1 MNYDLLITPGDEMA
15 AAIWWI
21 RRDLRLTDNQALA
34 AALRY
39 DHVIPVFILDT
50 ALWGSEWVGEKRL
63 AFLLGGLRGLNQ
75 SLQERGSY
83 LVLRLGHPLEVLTQL
98 VKEMNAA
105 AIFAE
110 ADYSP
115 YARQRDT
122 IIARSLPLQ
131 LLPGVSLFEPGDVLK
146 QDGTPYGVYTPF
158 SRACKILSQPTLA
171 DLLPTP
177 DRIVSPRETSSL
189 VVPDIPGLSVAVPF
203 CPGEAEAQRRL
214 DKFAGHWHGPI
225 AQYAKWRDRM
235 DLDGTSTL
243 SPYLRFGMV
252 SIRQVAVKAWDC
264 FAAAQE
270 AGDQEAQRGAE
281 VWLNELLWREFYL
294 HILYHFPHVRRGS
307 FRPEYDQIA
316 WRTDEGQLAA
326 WQEGHT
332 GFPVVDAAMRQL
344 QTTGWMHNRARMI
357 VASFL
362 VKDLLI
368 NWQEGEKW
376 FMQHLVDGD
385 PAANNG
391 GWQWTAGTGTDAA
404 PYFRIFNPVS
414 QSQKFDP
421 EGDYIRRWV
430 SELAH
435 VPIKWIHAPW
445 EMPLVEQHAVGCLI
459 GQNYPAPLLDR
470 QQIRGRTLEAYAAVK
485 KS

>member
-1 MNYDLLITPGDEMA
+1 MTT
-15 AAIWWI
+15 AIWWI

-39 DHVIPVFILDT
+39 DCVIPVFILDT
-50 ALWGSEWVGEKRL
+50 ALWGSVWVGEKRL
-63 AFLLGGLRGLNQ
+63 AFLLGGLRQLDQ
-75 SLQERGSY
+75 SLQERGSR
-83 LVLRLGHPLEVLTQL
+83 LVLHLGHPLEVLTQL
-98 VKEMNAA
+98 VKETNAA

-115 YARQRDT
+115 YARQRD
-122 IIARSLPLQ
+122 AVVASALPLH
-131 LLPGVSLFEPGDVLK
+131 LLPGVTLFVPGDVLK
-146 QDGTPYGVYTPF
+146 QDDTPYVVYTPF
-158 SRACKILSQPTLA
+158 SRACKTLPQPTRA
-171 DLLPTP
+171 DLLPAPT
-177 DRIVSPRETSSL
+177 RLVSLNSTTSL
-189 VVPDIPGLSVAVPF
+189 AVPDTPGLSAAVPF
-203 CPGEAEAQRRL
+203 LPGEREAHHRL
-214 DKFAGHWHGPI
+214 EVFTGQWHSVI
-225 AQYAKWRDRM
+225 AQYAERRDRM
-235 DLDGTSTL
+235 DVDGTSIL

-252 SIRQVAVKAWDC
+252 SIRQVAVKAWAC
-264 FAAAQE
+264 FAAAQK
-270 AGDQEAQRGAE
+270 AGHKEAQRGAE
-281 VWLNELLWREFYL
+281 IWLNELLWREFYI

-316 WRTDEGQLAA
+316 WRTDEKQLAA
-326 WQEGHT
+326 WQQGNT

-368 NWQEGEKW
+368 HWREGERW

-414 QSQKFDP
+414 QGQKFDP
-421 EGDYIRRWV
+421 EGIYIRRWV
-430 SELAH
+430 PELAH
-435 VPIKWIHAPW
+435 VPTKWIHAPW
-445 EMPLVEQHAVGCLI
+445 EMSPAEQRTTGCLI
-459 GQNYPAPLLDR
+459 GHNYPEPLLDR
-470 QQIRGRTLEAYAAVK
+470 RQVRGRILAAYAAVK
-485 KS
+485 KR